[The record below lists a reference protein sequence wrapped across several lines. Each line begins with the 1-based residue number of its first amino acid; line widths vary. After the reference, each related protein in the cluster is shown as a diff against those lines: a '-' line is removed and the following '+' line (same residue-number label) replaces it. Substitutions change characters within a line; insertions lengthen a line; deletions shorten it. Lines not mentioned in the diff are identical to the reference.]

1 MWAQA
6 LLAAFVSLH
15 SHSYLSRA
23 RSSRAKTLDKT
34 LDDAFVYSS
43 SLKNF
48 ENDDQRFGVRSMHSD
63 QIFFLFFRKKGWPS
77 KSFEIIIVVVV
88 GKDVVPCFQPT
99 GRLLREDEE
108 EKLLLFFEHQ
118 NRGDNF
124 GIIEQY

>member
-1 MWAQA
+1 MGSSTFGGFR
-6 LLAAFVSLH
+6 LSSLSLVSL
-15 SHSYLSRA
+15 SSEIFA
-23 RSSRAKTLDKT
+23 RENTRQNTRRFRVLI
-34 LDDAFVYSS
+34 VV
-43 SLKNF
+43 KNF

-88 GKDVVPCFQPT
+88 GNFVPCFQPT
-99 GRLLREDEE
+99 GRLLREDED

-124 GIIEQY
+124 GIIE

>member
-1 MWAQA
+1 MGSSTFGGFR
-6 LLAAFVSLH
+6 LSSLSLVSL
-15 SHSYLSRA
+15 SSEIFA
-23 RSSRAKTLDKT
+23 RENTRQNTRRFRVLI
-34 LDDAFVYSS
+34 VV
-43 SLKNF
+43 KNF

-88 GKDVVPCFQPT
+88 GNFVPCFQPT